1 MRTELQRDIRA
12 LGARGVTPGLAA
24 VLVGDDPASATYV
37 RMKGKACD
45 EAGLY
50 HETIRLAK
58 ETTEAELLALV
69 ERLNADHKIHGILVQ
84 LPLPKQINTQRVL
97 HRVSPEKDVDGFHP
111 ENVGK
116 VSIGDPTGF
125 RPATPY
131 GVQQLLVRSGVETT
145 GSHVVIVGRSTIVGR
160 PMAALLLQ
168 DGPGGNATVTVC
180 HSRTRDIKSVTR
192 RARAVLEAGLA
203 PLWVRGE
210 ISGFKAWQS
219 GHWYFTLRDK
229 TAQIRCVMFQKDNRR
244 LPAAPQDGMQVFVF
258 ARPTVWEEKGE
269 FRLTVLD
276 LLSTEAGG
284 LWQLAFEKAKAALA
298 KDGLLDPA
306 RKRPLPPYPRRIAV
320 ITSPDGAG
328 GGPARSQRRRD
339 GARAPGC
346 AAGARAGRAL
356 GADRRAT
363 RPHARPPRDG
373 DRAPPRARP
382 PRPRR
387 GRRPPRRALPLENPR
402 ARLRARPRRG
412 RAGAEARRP
421 AHAGARVP
429 AARHRRRT
437 GRAHV

>member
-50 HETIRLAK
+50 HETIRVAK

-145 GSHVVIVGRSTIVGR
+145 GTHVVIVGRSTIVGR

-192 RARAVLEAGLA
+192 LADILIVAMGKPEFVTAEMIKPGAVVVDVGVNRVDDPSLKKGYRLVGDVKFDEVKKVAGAITPVPGGVGPMTITMLLYNTIQAARQ
-203 PLWVRGE
+203 W
-210 ISGFKAWQS
+210 
-219 GHWYFTLRDK
+219 
-229 TAQIRCVMFQKDNRR
+229 
-244 LPAAPQDGMQVFVF
+244 
-258 ARPTVWEEKGE
+258 ARE
-269 FRLTVLD
+269 
-276 LLSTEAGG
+276 
-284 LWQLAFEKAKAALA
+284 
-298 KDGLLDPA
+298 
-306 RKRPLPPYPRRIAV
+306 
-320 ITSPDGAG
+320 
-328 GGPARSQRRRD
+328 RD
-339 GARAPGC
+339 GEGE
-346 AAGARAGRAL
+346 GEGE
-356 GADRRAT
+356 
-363 RPHARPPRDG
+363 PR
-373 DRAPPRARP
+373 
-382 PRPRR
+382 
-387 GRRPPRRALPLENPR
+387 
-402 ARLRARPRRG
+402 
-412 RAGAEARRP
+412 
-421 AHAGARVP
+421 
-429 AARHRRRT
+429 
-437 GRAHV
+437 